1 MKRKTAVFLDCL
13 KQFVIPLFVYIV
25 NVVLIF
31 VVFSLYELSLE
42 PFFYVIA
49 VSLFFLICA
58 FVFKFIKESK
68 NAEIREQQLNN
79 ILCDWNN
86 FPQTQNLST
95 ADFIQMIK
103 KLGEELERI
112 TADFSDAQKE
122 TQDFYTT
129 WVHQIKT
136 PIAVMKLELGKAN
149 NFDAS
154 ALQEELFR
162 IEQYTDMV
170 LAYQRLG
177 SSSTDLVI
185 KEYLLDDLI
194 REVIRKFASQF
205 IYKKLK
211 LDYDGCEERIFTDKK
226 WFCLILE
233 QLVSNAIKYTK
244 AGTVSIKMSEG
255 ILSVSDTGI
264 GIAPEDLP
272 RIFEKGY
279 TGANGRLNEKSSGLG
294 LYLCTKAASLLN
306 IKIQVRSEIGKGSSF
321 SLQFPKEI
329 HFIW

>member
-1 MKRKTAVFLDCL
+1 MKRKTAVLLDCL
-13 KQFVIPLFVYIV
+13 RHFLIPLFIFFI
-25 NVVLIF
+25 NLLLIF
-31 VVFSLYELSLE
+31 IVFSLYELNLE
-42 PFFYVIA
+42 PFFYVVAI
-49 VSLFFLICA
+49 SFFLFISA
-58 FVFKFIKESK
+58 FVFECIKESK
-68 NAEIREQQLNN
+68 KAEIREQKLNN
-79 ILCDWNN
+79 ILCEWNN
-86 FPQTQNLST
+86 FQQTQNLT
-95 ADFIQMIK
+95 QTDYIQMIE
-103 KLGEELERI
+103 KLGNELERLTTEFSI
-112 TADFSDAQKE
+112 TQKE

-136 PIAVMKLELGKAN
+136 PIAVMKLELGKSN
-149 NFDAS
+149 NVDSS
-154 ALQEELFR
+154 ALLEELFR

-185 KEYLLDDLI
+185 KEYSLDELI

-211 LDYDGCEERIFTDKK
+211 LEYEGCEVKILTDKK

-244 AGTVSIKMSEG
+244 AGTISIKVSEG
-255 ILSVSDTGI
+255 LLSVSDTGI

-294 LYLCTKAASLLN
+294 LYLCTKAANLLN
-306 IKIQVRSEIGKGSSF
+306 IKIQVKSEISKGSIF
-321 SLQFPKEI
+321 TLNFPKEL
-329 HFIW
+329 